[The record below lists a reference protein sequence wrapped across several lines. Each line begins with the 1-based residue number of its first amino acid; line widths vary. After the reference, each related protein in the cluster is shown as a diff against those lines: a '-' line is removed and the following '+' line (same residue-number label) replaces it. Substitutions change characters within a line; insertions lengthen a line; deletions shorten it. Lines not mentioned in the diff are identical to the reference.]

1 MLVAGGILAG
11 CGSSDDGKTADGKT
25 KITFWD
31 ENAGPQRTPIWEK
44 LIADFEDAN
53 PDIDVEYVGLPKDSS
68 KSKLDT
74 AIAADDM
81 PDVGSVQTSWLPEF
95 SIREALLPLDDYLV
109 ESELNAL
116 INEGA
121 VTFNKD
127 VVRDGKLYGIPYTKN
142 LDVIWIRSDW
152 FKDAGFEAPDTW
164 DELLTACEEM
174 TVDGRD
180 VYPIRG
186 GSGGSSHCQR

>member
-1 MLVAGGILAG
+1 MERP
-11 CGSSDDGKTADGKT
+11 SDGKT

-44 LIADFEDAN
+44 LITDFEDAN

-95 SIREALLPLDDYLV
+95 SIREALLPLDDYLAD
-109 ESELNAL
+109 SEL
-116 INEGA
+116 
-121 VTFNKD
+121 K
-127 VVRDGKLYGIPYTKN
+127 
-142 LDVIWIRSDW
+142 
-152 FKDAGFEAPDTW
+152 
-164 DELLTACEEM
+164 
-174 TVDGRD
+174 
-180 VYPIRG
+180 
-186 GSGGSSHCQR
+186 